1 LKLKAEEEV
10 KEAKRLADIRRVQE
24 EEDARRK
31 EQEEAAAVAEKQR

>member
-1 LKLKAEEEV
+1 LKLKAEEEA

-31 EQEEAAAVAEKQR
+31 EQEEAAAAEKQR